1 MPYDWNFSIVLQY
14 IPQLLWGGLHTVAL
28 SAACIALAVPIGVV
42 LGVIRHQRVRF
53 LAPIAVVYID
63 FFRTS
68 VALVLICWC
77 YYALP
82 ILLGVNLSTFT
93 AVTIAIGLQASAYLA
108 ELVRAGLGSIS
119 TGQWE
124 AARAL
129 GMPGTMRLRYII
141 LPQAARRMIPVFFLL
156 VVEVVKTTTLA
167 GIVTYPEIVYE
178 AFRVSTEVYR
188 PVETFTIVG
197 LICFAFLFV
206 TGRIAMRLERRYA
219 AVER

>member
-14 IPQLLWGGLHTVAL
+14 MPQLLWGGLHTVAL

-42 LGVIRHQRVRF
+42 LGVIRHQRVRL

-141 LPQAARRMIPVFFLL
+141 LPQAARRMIPVFFRL

-206 TGRIAMRLERRYA
+206 TGRIAMRLEHRYA
-219 AVER
+219 TVER

>member
-14 IPQLLWGGLHTVAL
+14 LPQLLSGGLHTVVL
-28 SAACIALAVPIGVV
+28 SAACIALAAPIGIL
-42 LGVIRHQRVRF
+42 LGIIRQQRVPF

-108 ELVRAGLGSIS
+108 ELVRAGLQSIS
-119 TGQWE
+119 AGQWE
-124 AARAL
+124 AGRAL
-129 GMPGTMRLRYII
+129 GMPGHMRLRYII

-178 AFRVSTEVYR
+178 AFRVSTEIYR

-197 LICFAFLFV
+197 LICFAFLFAM
-206 TGRIAMRLERRYA
+206 GRIAMVLERRYA
-219 AVER
+219 VADQ

>member
-14 IPQLLWGGLHTVAL
+14 VPQLLWGGLHTVAL

-197 LICFAFLFV
+197 LICFAFLFL

-219 AVER
+219 AAER

>member
-14 IPQLLWGGLHTVAL
+14 MPQLLWGGLHTIAL
-28 SAACIALAVPIGVV
+28 SAACIALAAPIGIV
-42 LGVIRHQRVRF
+42 LGVIRHQRVPF
-53 LAPIAVVYID
+53 LAPIAVAYID

-108 ELVRAGLGSIS
+108 ELVRAGLRSIS

-129 GMPGTMRLRYII
+129 GMPGVMRLRYII

-197 LICFAFLFV
+197 AICFAFLFV
-206 TGRIAMRLERRYA
+206 TGRIAMRLERHYA
-219 AVER
+219 VVER

>member
-14 IPQLLWGGLHTVAL
+14 MPQLLWGGLHTVAL
-28 SAACIALAVPIGVV
+28 SAACIALAVPLGVV
-42 LGVIRHQRVRF
+42 LGVIRHQRVRL

-206 TGRIAMRLERRYA
+206 TGRIAMRLEHRYA
-219 AVER
+219 TVER

>member
-14 IPQLLWGGLHTVAL
+14 MPQLLWGGLHTVAL

-108 ELVRAGLGSIS
+108 ELVRAGMGSIS

-206 TGRIAMRLERRYA
+206 TGRIAMRLEHRYA
-219 AVER
+219 TVER

>member
-14 IPQLLWGGLHTVAL
+14 MPQLLWGGLHTLAL
-28 SAACIALAVPIGVV
+28 SAACIALAAPIGIV
-42 LGVIRHQRVRF
+42 LGVIRHQRVPF
-53 LAPIAVVYID
+53 LAPIAVAYID

-108 ELVRAGLGSIS
+108 ELVRAGLRSIS

-129 GMPGTMRLRYII
+129 GMPGVMRLRYII

-206 TGRIAMRLERRYA
+206 TGRVAMRLERHYA
-219 AVER
+219 MAER

>member
-14 IPQLLWGGLHTVAL
+14 MPQLLWGGLHTVAL
-28 SAACIALAVPIGVV
+28 SAACIALAVPLGVV
-42 LGVIRHQRVRF
+42 LGVIRHQRVRL

-108 ELVRAGLGSIS
+108 ELVRAGLGSNS
-119 TGQWE
+119 TGHWE

-206 TGRIAMRLERRYA
+206 TGRIAMRLEHRYA
-219 AVER
+219 TVER

>member
-14 IPQLLWGGLHTVAL
+14 MPQLLWGGLHTLAL
-28 SAACIALAVPIGVV
+28 SAACIALAAPIGIV
-42 LGVIRHQRVRF
+42 LGVIRHQRVPF
-53 LAPIAVVYID
+53 LAPIAVAYID

-108 ELVRAGLGSIS
+108 ELVRAGLRSIS

-129 GMPGTMRLRYII
+129 GMPGVMRLRYII

-197 LICFAFLFV
+197 VICFAFLFV
-206 TGRIAMRLERRYA
+206 TGRVAMRLERHYA
-219 AVER
+219 MAER

>member
-1 MPYDWNFSIVLQY
+1 
-14 IPQLLWGGLHTVAL
+14 
-28 SAACIALAVPIGVV
+28 
-42 LGVIRHQRVRF
+42 
-53 LAPIAVVYID
+53 
-63 FFRTS
+63 
-68 VALVLICWC
+68 
-77 YYALP
+77 
-82 ILLGVNLSTFT
+82 VNLSTFT

-129 GMPGTMRLRYII
+129 GMPGPMRLRYII

-197 LICFAFLFV
+197 LICFAFLFM

>member
-14 IPQLLWGGLHTVAL
+14 VPQLLWGGLHTVAL
-28 SAACIALAVPIGVV
+28 SAACIALAVPIGVL

-197 LICFAFLFV
+197 LICFAFLFL

-219 AVER
+219 AAER

>member
-14 IPQLLWGGLHTVAL
+14 MPQLLWGGLHTVVL

-42 LGVIRHQRVRF
+42 LGVIRHQRVPF

-108 ELVRAGLGSIS
+108 ELVRAGLRSIS
-119 TGQWE
+119 AGQWE

-129 GMPGTMRLRYII
+129 GMPGRMRLRYII

-197 LICFAFLFV
+197 FICFAFLFV

-219 AVER
+219 AIEG

>member
-14 IPQLLWGGLHTVAL
+14 MPQLLWGGLHTVAL

-42 LGVIRHQRVRF
+42 LGVIRHQRVRL

-206 TGRIAMRLERRYA
+206 TGRIAMRLEHRYA
-219 AVER
+219 MVDR

>member
-28 SAACIALAVPIGVV
+28 SAACIALAVPIGFV

>member
-1 MPYDWNFSIVLQY
+1 MPYEWNFSIVLQY
-14 IPQLLWGGLHTVAL
+14 VPRLLMGGAYTIML
-28 SAACIALAVPIGVV
+28 SAACIALAAPIGILFGIVRHLRIPV
-42 LGVIRHQRVRF
+42 LTP
-53 LAPIAVVYID
+53 LAVVYID

-82 ILLGVNLSTFT
+82 VLLGVNLSTFT

-108 ELVRAGLGSIS
+108 ELVRAGLQSIS
-119 TGQWE
+119 PGQWE

-129 GMPGTMRLRYII
+129 GMPMPTRLRYII

-156 VVEVVKTTTLA
+156 IVEVVKTTTLA

-178 AFRVSTEVYR
+178 AFRVSTDIYR
-188 PVETFTIVG
+188 PLETFTIVG
-197 LICFAFLFV
+197 AICFAFLF
-206 TGRIAMRLERRYA
+206 AMSRCAALLERRYA
-219 AVER
+219 VVER